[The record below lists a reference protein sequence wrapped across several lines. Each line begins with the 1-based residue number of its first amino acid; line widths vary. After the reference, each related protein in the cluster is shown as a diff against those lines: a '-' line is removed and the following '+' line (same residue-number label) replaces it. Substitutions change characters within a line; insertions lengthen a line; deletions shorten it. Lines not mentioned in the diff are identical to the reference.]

1 MALIHAQTHSG
12 FEIKESEPVSYNKRI
27 VNIKNLLTL
36 TYVIIPIAAGVD
48 KFLNLL
54 TNWTKYLSPFVTNN
68 IPISQNVFMMIV
80 GVIEITAGFI
90 VALKPK
96 IGAYVVMA
104 WLIAIALQLL
114 FAGMYMDVAV
124 RDLGLA
130 VGAYARARLNGYKY
144 TND

>member
-114 FAGMYMDVAV
+114 FSGMYMDVAV